1 MFQKFKITFYSL
13 IVLLF
18 LVLPSHAAHTRG
30 GWIGDHPADSCKG
43 WNCSYEEQVCPQG
56 AEGARGTS
64 FICLN
69 SKWVPTYC
77 EESTIIEGLFG
88 FAFFHKQSVAQSA
101 AEHSGALCAGG
112 GVIK

>member
-1 MFQKFKITFYSL
+1 MLQKFKITFYAL

-56 AEGARGTS
+56 VPGASASS

-69 SKWVPTYC
+69 CKWVPTNC
-77 EESTIIEGLFG
+77 DETIGDRLALSWSNLKG
-88 FAFFHKQSVAQSA
+88 VAKRNCDS
-101 AEHSGALCAGG
+101 SGYPNPWVPG
-112 GVIK
+112 KN